1 MERIQMNRKKILFL
15 SDSPLTCTGYGRIST
30 EISNYMVSKDWE
42 VHLMGHNYIGQDLP
56 PGLTFKDGSKLNFHV
71 YGNGREPYCKDL
83 IMPRIRDI
91 KPDIFIILLDTFML
105 YPWLTELDFAPA
117 KTIFYFP
124 SDGGGQLPSGCENV
138 LRKVNVPVAMAKF
151 GQKQCKEVHNL
162 DTLHIPHHVDTNN
175 FYPLPDE
182 ERAKIRIK
190 WGLTNKFVV
199 GTVARNQGRKMLDRT
214 IKAFAEFC
222 KDKPDAILFMHTDP
236 TDAAGVFDLNQL
248 IFRYKLQN
256 RVIFTGMK
264 YYKGF
269 DYKDLNE
276 LYNLMDV
283 FLLSTSGE
291 GFGIPIIE
299 SLACKVPVVATDYTT
314 TPELVTDHKAGL
326 GVKIAGEI
334 TGSWNVE
341 RAVMDIDEC
350 AKKLTRLYNEPKELK
365 KMGENGLKAV
375 KKYYSY
381 DVVMKQWEELFNK
394 LTND

>member
-1 MERIQMNRKKILFL
+1 MDKKKILFL

-30 EISNYMVSKDWE
+30 EICNHMAKRGWE
-42 VHLMGHNYIGQDLP
+42 AHLMGHNYVGQDLP
-56 PGLTFKDGSKLNFHV
+56 PGVTFKDGTKLNFWV

-91 KPDIFIILLDTFML
+91 KPDVFVVLLDTFML
-105 YPWLTELDFAPA
+105 FPWITELDFAPA
-117 KTIFYFP
+117 KSVFYYP

-138 LRKVNVPVAMAKF
+138 LKKVNVPIAMAKF
-151 GQKQCKEVHNL
+151 GQQQAQKMYNIPAL
-162 DTLHIPHHVDTNN
+162 YMPHHVDTNN
-175 FYPLPDE
+175 FFPLSDE
-182 ERAKIRIK
+182 EKAIARKR
-190 WGLTNKFVV
+190 WGFTNKFVV

-214 IKAFAEFC
+214 IKGFAEFC

-236 TDAAGVFDLNQL
+236 TDAASVFDLNQL
-248 IFRYKLQN
+248 VLRHNLQN

-299 SLACKVPVVATDYTT
+299 AMACGVPVVATDYTT
-314 TPELVTDHKAGL
+314 TPELVIDHNAGF
-326 GVKIAGEI
+326 GVKVAAEI

-341 RAVMDIDEC
+341 RAVMDIDDC
-350 AKKLTRLYNEPKELK
+350 NKKLTKLYNQPKTRK
-365 KMGENGLKAV
+365 KMGNNGLKAV
-375 KKYYSY
+375 KKHYSH
-381 DVVMKQWEELFNK
+381 DVVMKQWEKIFEEM
-394 LTND
+394 TND